1 MDARMDL
8 RADLIQELNQLLKG
22 THMGAFV
29 FEDLREKVVDEKLRL
44 EFHRYLELLKNHEDT
59 LTKHITMIGGE
70 PVDTSGFMGT
80 ITDMMSMIK
89 NMVVVGDIQVVEES
103 VKVIEMGLKAIRD
116 FDDRHFTLSETMRK
130 EIDIMK
136 DDYQMIYHSLH
147 KYMIANRW

>member
-1 MDARMDL
+1 MDAKMDL
-8 RADLIQELNQLLKG
+8 RADVIQELNQLLKG
-22 THMGAFV
+22 THMEAFV

-44 EFHRYLELLKNHEDT
+44 EFHRYLELLKNHEDM

-89 NMVVVGDIQVVEES
+89 NMVVVGDIQVVEEA
-103 VKVIEMGLKAIRD
+103 VKAIEMGLKAIRD
-116 FDDRHFTLSETMRK
+116 FDDRHLTLSETMRK

-147 KYMIANRW
+147 KYMIANR

>member
-1 MDARMDL
+1 MDAKMDL
-8 RADLIQELNQLLKG
+8 RADVIQELNQLLKG

-44 EFHRYLELLKNHEDT
+44 EFHRYLELLKNHEDM

-89 NMVVVGDIQVVEES
+89 NMVVVGDIQVVEEA
-103 VKVIEMGLKAIRD
+103 VKAIEMGLKAIRD
-116 FDDRHFTLSETMRK
+116 FDDCHFTLSETMRK

-147 KYMIANRW
+147 KYMIANR

>member
-8 RADLIQELNQLLKG
+8 RADLIEELNQLLKG

-44 EFHRYLELLKNHEDT
+44 EFHHYLELLKNHEEM
-59 LTKHITMIGGE
+59 LTKHIMMIGGE

-80 ITDMMSMIK
+80 LTDMMSMIK
-89 NMVVVGDIQVVEES
+89 NMVVIGDIQVVEEAL
-103 VKVIEMGLKAIRD
+103 KAIEMGLKAIRD
-116 FDDRHFTLSETMRK
+116 FNDRHFTLSEMMRK
-130 EIDIMK
+130 EIDVMK

-147 KYMIANRW
+147 KYLITNR

>member
-1 MDARMDL
+1 MNAKMDL
-8 RADLIQELNQLLKG
+8 RADVIQELNQLLKG

-44 EFHRYLELLKNHEDT
+44 EFHRYLELLKNHEDM

-89 NMVVVGDIQVVEES
+89 NMVVVGDIQVVEEA
-103 VKVIEMGLKAIRD
+103 VKAIEMGLKAIRD

-147 KYMIANRW
+147 KYMIANR

>member
-44 EFHRYLELLKNHEDT
+44 EFHRYLELLKNHEDM

-70 PVDTSGFMGT
+70 PVDTSVFMGT

-89 NMVVVGDIQVVEES
+89 NMVVVGDIQVVEEA
-103 VKVIEMGLKAIRD
+103 VKAIEMGLKAIRD

-147 KYMIANRW
+147 KYMIANR

>member
-1 MDARMDL
+1 MDAKMDL

-44 EFHRYLELLKNHEDT
+44 EFHRYLELLKNHEDM

-89 NMVVVGDIQVVEES
+89 NMVVVGDIQVVEEA
-103 VKVIEMGLKAIRD
+103 VKAIEMGLKAIRD
-116 FDDRHFTLSETMRK
+116 FDDRKRCAKKS
-130 EIDIMK
+130 I
-136 DDYQMIYHSLH
+136 
-147 KYMIANRW
+147 

>member
-1 MDARMDL
+1 MDAKMDL

-44 EFHRYLELLKNHEDT
+44 EFHHYLELLKNHEDM

-89 NMVVVGDIQVVEES
+89 NMVVVGDIQVVEEA
-103 VKVIEMGLKAIRD
+103 VKAIEMGLKAIRD

-147 KYMIANRW
+147 KYMIANR

>member
-1 MDARMDL
+1 MDAKMDL
-8 RADLIQELNQLLKG
+8 RADVIQELNQLLKG

-44 EFHRYLELLKNHEDT
+44 EFRRYLELLKNHEDM

-89 NMVVVGDIQVVEES
+89 NMVVVGDIQVVEEA
-103 VKVIEMGLKAIRD
+103 VKAIEMGLKAIRD

-147 KYMIANRW
+147 KYMIANR

>member
-44 EFHRYLELLKNHEDT
+44 EFHRYLELLKNHEDM

>member
-1 MDARMDL
+1 MDAKMDL
-8 RADLIQELNQLLKG
+8 RADVIQELNQLLKG

-44 EFHRYLELLKNHEDT
+44 EFHRYLELLKNHEDM

-89 NMVVVGDIQVVEES
+89 NMVVVGDIQVVEEA
-103 VKVIEMGLKAIRD
+103 VKAIEMGLKAIRD

-136 DDYQMIYHSLH
+136 DDYQTIYHSLH
-147 KYMIANRW
+147 KYMIANR

>member
-44 EFHRYLELLKNHEDT
+44 EFHHYLELLKNHEDM
-59 LTKHITMIGGE
+59 LTKHITMIVGE

-89 NMVVVGDIQVVEES
+89 NMVVVGDIQVVEEA
-103 VKVIEMGLKAIRD
+103 VKAIEMGLKAIRD

-147 KYMIANRW
+147 KYMIANR

>member
-1 MDARMDL
+1 MDAKMDL

-44 EFHRYLELLKNHEDT
+44 EFHRYLELLKNHEDM

-89 NMVVVGDIQVVEES
+89 NMVVVGDIQVVEEA
-103 VKVIEMGLKAIRD
+103 VKAIEMGLKAIRD
-116 FDDRHFTLSETMRK
+116 FDDRHLTLSETMRK

-147 KYMIANRW
+147 KYMIANR

>member
-29 FEDLREKVVDEKLRL
+29 FEDLSEKVVDEKLRL
-44 EFHRYLELLKNHEDT
+44 EFHHYLELLKNHEDM

-89 NMVVVGDIQVVEES
+89 NMVVVGDIQVVEEA
-103 VKVIEMGLKAIRD
+103 VKAIEMGLKAIRD
-116 FDDRHFTLSETMRK
+116 FDDRHFKLSETMRK

-147 KYMIANRW
+147 KYMIANR

>member
-1 MDARMDL
+1 MDARMYL
-8 RADLIQELNQLLKG
+8 RAGLIQELNQLLKG

-44 EFHRYLELLKNHEDT
+44 EFHRYLELLKNHEDM

-89 NMVVVGDIQVVEES
+89 NMVVVGDIQVVEEA
-103 VKVIEMGLKAIRD
+103 VKAIEMGLKAIRD

-147 KYMIANRW
+147 KYMIANR

>member
-1 MDARMDL
+1 MDAKMDL

-29 FEDLREKVVDEKLRL
+29 FEDLGEKVVDEKLRL
-44 EFHRYLELLKNHEDT
+44 EFHHYLELLKNHEDM

-89 NMVVVGDIQVVEES
+89 NMVVVGDIQVVEEA
-103 VKVIEMGLKAIRD
+103 VKAIEMGLKAIRD

-147 KYMIANRW
+147 KYMIANR

>member
-1 MDARMDL
+1 MDAKMDL
-8 RADLIQELNQLLKG
+8 RADVIQEFNQLLKG

-44 EFHRYLELLKNHEDT
+44 EFRRYLELLKNHEDM

-89 NMVVVGDIQVVEES
+89 NMVVVGDIQVVEEA
-103 VKVIEMGLKAIRD
+103 VKAIEMGLKAIRD

-147 KYMIANRW
+147 KYMIANR

>member
-44 EFHRYLELLKNHEDT
+44 EFHRYLELLKNHEDM

-89 NMVVVGDIQVVEES
+89 NMVVVGDIQVVEEA
-103 VKVIEMGLKAIRD
+103 VKAIEMGLKAIRD

-147 KYMIANRW
+147 KYMIANR

>member
-1 MDARMDL
+1 MDMRE
-8 RADLIQELNQLLKG
+8 DLIQELNQLLKG

-29 FEDLREKVVDEKLRL
+29 FEDLREKITGQDLKSD
-44 EFHRYLELLKNHEDT
+44 FHSYLKLLKNHEEM
-59 LTKHITMIGGE
+59 LTRHILAAGGE

-89 NMVVVGDIQVVEES
+89 NMVVTGDLQVVEEAI
-103 VKVIEMGLKAIRD
+103 KAIEMGLKAIRD

-136 DDYQMIYHSLH
+136 DDYQTIYHSLH
-147 KYMIANRW
+147 KYLISHR

>member
-1 MDARMDL
+1 MDAKMDL
-8 RADLIQELNQLLKG
+8 RAEVIQELNQLLKG

-44 EFHRYLELLKNHEDT
+44 EFHRYLELLKNHEDM

-89 NMVVVGDIQVVEES
+89 NMVVVGDIQVVEEA
-103 VKVIEMGLKAIRD
+103 VKAIEMGLKAIRD

-147 KYMIANRW
+147 KYMIANR

>member
-1 MDARMDL
+1 MDAKMDL
-8 RADLIQELNQLLKG
+8 RADVIQELNQLLKG

-44 EFHRYLELLKNHEDT
+44 EFHRYLELLKNHEDM

-89 NMVVVGDIQVVEES
+89 NMVVVGDIQVVEEA
-103 VKVIEMGLKAIRD
+103 VKAIEMGLKAIRD
-116 FDDRHFTLSETMRK
+116 FDDRHLTLSETMRK

-147 KYMIANRW
+147 KYMIANR

>member
-44 EFHRYLELLKNHEDT
+44 EFHHYLELLKNHEDM

-89 NMVVVGDIQVVEES
+89 NMVVVGDIQVVEEA
-103 VKVIEMGLKAIRD
+103 VKAIEMGLKAIRD

-130 EIDIMK
+130 EIEIMK

-147 KYMIANRW
+147 KYIIANR

>member
-8 RADLIQELNQLLKG
+8 RADLIHELNQLLKG

-44 EFHRYLELLKNHEDT
+44 EFHHYLELLKNHEDM
-59 LTKHITMIGGE
+59 LTKHITMIGGD

-89 NMVVVGDIQVVEES
+89 NMVVVGDIQVVEEA
-103 VKVIEMGLKAIRD
+103 VKAIEMGLKAIRD

-147 KYMIANRW
+147 KYMIANR

>member
-1 MDARMDL
+1 MDAKMDL
-8 RADLIQELNQLLKG
+8 RADVIQELNQLLKG

-44 EFHRYLELLKNHEDT
+44 EFHRYLELLKNHEDM

-89 NMVVVGDIQVVEES
+89 NMVVVGDIQVVEEA
-103 VKVIEMGLKAIRD
+103 VKAIEMGLKAIRD

-147 KYMIANRW
+147 KYMIANR

>member
-1 MDARMDL
+1 MDAKMDL
-8 RADLIQELNQLLKG
+8 RADVIQELNQLLKG

-44 EFHRYLELLKNHEDT
+44 EFRRYLELLKNHEDM

-89 NMVVVGDIQVVEES
+89 NMVVVGDIQVVEEA
-103 VKVIEMGLKAIRD
+103 VKAIEMGLKAIRD
-116 FDDRHFTLSETMRK
+116 FDDRHFPLSETMRK

-147 KYMIANRW
+147 KYMIANR

>member
-1 MDARMDL
+1 MDAKMDL

-44 EFHRYLELLKNHEDT
+44 EFHRYLELLKNHEDM

-89 NMVVVGDIQVVEES
+89 NMVVVGDIQVVEEA
-103 VKVIEMGLKAIRD
+103 VKAIEMGLKAIRD

-147 KYMIANRW
+147 KYMIANR

>member
-1 MDARMDL
+1 MDAKMDL
-8 RADLIQELNQLLKG
+8 RADVIQELNQLLKG

-44 EFHRYLELLKNHEDT
+44 EFRRYLELLKNHEDM

-89 NMVVVGDIQVVEES
+89 NMVVVGDIQVVEEA
-103 VKVIEMGLKAIRD
+103 VKAIEMGLKAIRD
-116 FDDRHFTLSETMRK
+116 FDDCHFTLSETMRK

-147 KYMIANRW
+147 KYMIANR